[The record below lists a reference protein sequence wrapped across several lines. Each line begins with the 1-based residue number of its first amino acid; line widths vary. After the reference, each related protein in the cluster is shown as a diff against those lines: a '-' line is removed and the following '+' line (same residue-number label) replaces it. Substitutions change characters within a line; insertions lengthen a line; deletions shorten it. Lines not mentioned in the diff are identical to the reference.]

1 MAEEVD
7 MAVSTEIVKDEQLG
21 PSEVVKTEVEKA
33 DVGGVKTEGMSEP
46 DLPKSGVLLGVTDLR
61 QVKASLMNTFA
72 TVCDR
77 RPVWWPFKIFVGQ
90 IPK

>member
-33 DVGGVKTEGMSEP
+33 DVEVKSEGMSSP
-46 DLPKSGVLLGVTDLR
+46 DLPKSAVLLGVTDLG

-72 TVCDR
+72 TGCDR
-77 RPVWWPFKIFVGQ
+77 RPVWWPFTIFVGQ
-90 IPK
+90 ILK